1 MGAKFSP
8 IDCKVVFCVC
18 RHLQNIGSNFF
29 SLSWNIFFAL
39 KIFLTQN
46 FNLVFFALA
55 SLIPRN
61 CILPELWR
69 RKRKS
74 WNVEIFFF
82 NIYVLWSSLSFSI
95 NIFLKL
101 WHIPWTSL
109 YFLGTAYMQYNWR
122 AIHLYRV
129 HTVFKF
135 HVITS
140 QFRLYRGASKP
151 YSLADI

>member
-18 RHLQNIGSNFF
+18 RHLQNIGSKFF
-29 SLSWNIFFAL
+29 FLGLKHLFRSEDFFDTKFQSCFFLLWRLSFRGIAFC
-39 KIFLTQN
+39 
-46 FNLVFFALA
+46 
-55 SLIPRN
+55 RN
-61 CILPELWR
+61 CGAGKGNLGMWKKYL
-69 RKRKS
+69 
-74 WNVEIFFF
+74 

-122 AIHLYRV
+122 AIHLLSV
-129 HTVFKF
+129 M
-135 HVITS
+135 
-140 QFRLYRGASKP
+140 
-151 YSLADI
+151 YSLHNLYYIEEQVNLIP